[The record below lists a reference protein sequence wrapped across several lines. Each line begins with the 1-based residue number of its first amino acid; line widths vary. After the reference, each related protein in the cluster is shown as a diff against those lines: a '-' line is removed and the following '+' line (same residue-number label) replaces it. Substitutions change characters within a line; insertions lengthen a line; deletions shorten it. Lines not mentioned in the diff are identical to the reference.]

1 VINYFNLDVTKDR
14 LMVNRRQI
22 TVGKSNWQSN
32 QADRRSSRRFPVAWD
47 ISIRRIGRNGKI
59 YNETGNLNNLSSSGS
74 HINLASLAKVG
85 DKLELCIK
93 IPMKRKR
100 WMRYSGKI
108 VRLQRNDSG
117 VGIGVKFDKLRPEFV
132 KSGLMPN

>member
-1 VINYFNLDVTKDR
+1 MTKR
-14 LMVNRRQI
+14 KQI
-22 TVGKSNWQSN
+22 TVDKSNWHSN
-32 QADRRSSRRFPVAWD
+32 QSDRRASRRFQVAWD
-47 ISIRRIGRNGKI
+47 ITIRRVGQNGKV
-59 YNETGNLNNLSSSGS
+59 YNETGDLNDLSSSGS
-74 HINLASLAKVG
+74 YINLARLAKVG

-93 IPMKRKR
+93 IPMKQKR

-132 KSGLMPN
+132 IAQN